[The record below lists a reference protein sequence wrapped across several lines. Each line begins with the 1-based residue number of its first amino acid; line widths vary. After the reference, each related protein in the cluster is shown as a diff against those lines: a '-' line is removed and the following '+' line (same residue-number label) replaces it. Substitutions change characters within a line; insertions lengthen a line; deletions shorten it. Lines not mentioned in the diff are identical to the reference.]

1 MPPRRPKRRRAEEH
15 ANHERWLISYADFM
29 TLMFAFFTALYA
41 ISTVDAKKLNSMVES
56 LQEAFEPGS
65 ASAQSRI
72 LVGNKQAP
80 ALSKNAG
87 PGGEVG
93 LADLEARLSAQLADA
108 VAEKRIDI
116 ELDGRGL
123 VISVREAGSFPAG
136 SSDLSDAAHA
146 LLRELGSVLTE
157 IDNLVRI
164 EGHTDDV
171 PIHTARF
178 ASNWELSTAR
188 ATNVIAFLLTDPTL
202 RPDHFSAAG
211 YAQYHPRA
219 PNESDANRIR
229 NRRVD
234 IVILSPGANA
244 AAQPGTGAGAAA
256 PPDPGASA
264 AAQPVTGTSATPH

>member
-1 MPPRRPKRRRAEEH
+1 MPATDHAHQMPPRRPKRRRAEEQ
-15 ANHERWLISYADFM
+15 ASHERWLVSYADFM
-29 TLMFAFFTALYA
+29 TLMFALFTALYA

-56 LQEAFEPGS
+56 LQEAFQPGS

-72 LVGNKQAP
+72 LVGSKPAP
-80 ALSKNAG
+80 TLSKNAG

-93 LADLEARLSAQLADA
+93 LADLQKRLSKQLAGA
-108 VAEKRIDI
+108 IAEKRIDI
-116 ELDGRGL
+116 EADRRGL
-123 VISVREAGSFPAG
+123 VISIREAGSFPAG

-157 IDNLVRI
+157 VGNLVRI

-188 ATNVIAFLLTDPTL
+188 ATNVIAFLLQSPAL

-211 YAQYHPRA
+211 YAEYHPRV
-219 PNESDANRIR
+219 PNESDANRTR

-234 IVILSPGANA
+234 IVILSPGASA
-244 AAQPGTGAGAAA
+244 AAQPGTGASV
-256 PPDPGASA
+256 PPR
-264 AAQPVTGTSATPH
+264 

>member
-1 MPPRRPKRRRAEEH
+1 MSDAPYTPQMAPRRPKRRRAEEH
-15 ANHERWLISYADFM
+15 ANHERWLVSYADFM

-41 ISTVDAKKLNSMVES
+41 ISTVDSKKLNSMVES
-56 LQEAFEPGS
+56 LQDAFEPGS

-72 LVGNKQAP
+72 LVGNKQVP

-93 LADLEARLSAQLADA
+93 LADLEKRLSKQLADA

-116 ELDGRGL
+116 EVDGRGL
-123 VISVREAGSFPAG
+123 VISIREAGSFPAG

-164 EGHTDDV
+164 EGHTDDA

-211 YAQYHPRA
+211 YAEYHPRG
-219 PNESDANRIR
+219 PNESDANRAR

-244 AAQPGTGAGAAA
+244 AAQPE
-256 PPDPGASA
+256 PGASTT
-264 AAQPVTGTSATPH
+264 AQPGTGVSAASH